1 MKTDHTTQSQHIWI
15 TGAGSGIGRQLA
27 RQAANAGNRVTVSGR
42 RADALAQTADGD
54 ANIAI
59 APLDV
64 TDKKAV
70 DAAIDEIERI
80 NGPIDIA
87 VLNAALYQPM
97 DVPDFDCAVVRRL
110 FETNFMGVVNC
121 LQPLLDRMAR
131 RGGGRILL
139 VASVAGYRGLPK
151 AAAYGPTKAALINLA
166 ESLRPSAAAA
176 GIVLQI
182 VNPGFVATPMT
193 EQNRFPMP
201 FLVTPER
208 AARDI
213 LKGLKSDGFEIAFP
227 WIFVMLMKLAR
238 VLPDRLYFALTKRML

>member
-1 MKTDHTTQSQHIWI
+1 VTAQRSPETRHIWI
-15 TGAGSGIGRQLA
+15 TGAGTGIGQELARQLA
-27 RQAANAGNRVTVSGR
+27 AAGNRVTVSGR
-42 RADALAQTADGD
+42 RAEALAATSGGS

-64 TDKKAV
+64 TDSKAV
-70 DAAIDEIERI
+70 DAAVDEIERI

-97 DVPDFDCAVVRRL
+97 DAPDFDRDTVQRL
-110 FETNFMGVVNC
+110 FETNYMGVVNC
-121 LQPLLDRMAR
+121 LQPLLARMAR

-176 GIVLQI
+176 GIVLQV

-193 EQNRFPMP
+193 AENRFPMP

-208 AARDI
+208 AASHI
-213 LKGLKSDGFEIAFP
+213 IKGLRGNSFEIAFP